1 VTVRITI
8 PPPRTGVL
16 TRHRFAVAV
25 VLTAGLLG
33 IACEKKQAAVAPPPP
48 EVVVSEVVRRDVPV
62 VMELVGQT
70 KGFQDI
76 EIRARVEGYLD
87 SVDFAEGSLVRKG
100 QVLYHIDP
108 KTLKANLATAEA
120 DLATWKSRLVKTE
133 NDVKR
138 LTPLAAQQ
146 AVSQQELDN
155 AVAADN
161 AARAQVAA
169 ASAIVDRARLDLGYA
184 TVISPLD
191 GLAGTTLVKAGSLV
205 GRGESTLL
213 TTVSEIDPIL
223 FRAGLAE
230 AEYLRLARIAA
241 QLRKDRGGEQ
251 IPIDLVL
258 ADGTVLPQ
266 KGRLDAIERAVDAT
280 TGTLSV
286 QFRFPNPGGLVR
298 PGQYGR
304 ARFVLETKK
313 GALLVPQRAVQELQ
327 NLYSVA
333 VVGGDNK
340 VTFKTVTVGTR
351 VGSLW
356 VVESGLEG
364 NERVVV
370 AGLQRLRE
378 GMVVNAKPAP
388 PSPEGSGEPEPAP
401 AAAGER

>member
-1 VTVRITI
+1 M
-8 PPPRTGVL
+8 
-16 TRHRFAVAV
+16 
-25 VLTAGLLG
+25 
-33 IACEKKQAAVAPPPP
+33 
-48 EVVVSEVVRRDVPV
+48 VSEVVRRDVPV

-108 KTLKANLATAEA
+108 KTLQANLATAEA

-169 ASAIVDRARLDLGYA
+169 ANAIVDRARLDLGYA

-241 QLRKDRGGEQ
+241 QLRKDRGGEA

-280 TGTLSV
+280 TGTLTV

-304 ARFVLETKK
+304 ARFVMETKK

-356 VVESGLEG
+356 VVEGGLEG

-401 AAAGER
+401 AAGER

>member
-1 VTVRITI
+1 
-8 PPPRTGVL
+8 
-16 TRHRFAVAV
+16 
-25 VLTAGLLG
+25 
-33 IACEKKQAAVAPPPP
+33 
-48 EVVVSEVVRRDVPV
+48 
-62 VMELVGQT
+62 MEIVGQT

-76 EIRARVEGYLD
+76 DIRARVEGFLD

-108 KTLKANLATAEA
+108 KTLQAQVANVKA
-120 DLATWKSRLVKTE
+120 DLATASARLQKTD

-138 LTPLAAQQ
+138 LQPLAAQQ
-146 AVSQQELDN
+146 AVSQQELDDS
-155 AVAADN
+155 VAART
-161 AARAQVAA
+161 AAQAQVEAQK
-169 ASAIVDRARLDLGYA
+169 ASLEKAQLDLSYT
-184 TVISPLD
+184 TVMSPLD

-213 TTVSEIDPIL
+213 TTVSQIDPIL

-230 AEYLRLARIAA
+230 AEYLRLARRAEGM
-241 QLRKDRGGEQ
+241 RKERGGEA
-251 IPIDLVL
+251 IPIDLIL

-280 TGTLSV
+280 TGTLTV

-304 ARFVLETKK
+304 ARFVMETKK

-327 NLYSVA
+327 SLYSVA
-333 VVGGDNK
+333 VVGADNK
-340 VTFKTVTVGTR
+340 VAFKTVTVGTR

>member
-1 VTVRITI
+1 VRIPTYQ
-8 PPPRTGVL
+8 PRAGSRG
-16 TRHRFAVAV
+16 RHRLACAAA
-25 VLTAGLLG
+25 LAGSLLG
-33 IACEKKQAAVAPPPP
+33 GACEKKQAAVAPPPP
-48 EVVVSEVVRRDVPV
+48 EVLVSEVVRRDVPV
-62 VMELVGQT
+62 VMEIVGQT

-76 EIRARVEGYLD
+76 DIRARVEGFLD

-108 KTLKANLATAEA
+108 KTLQAQVANVKA
-120 DLATWKSRLVKTE
+120 DLATASARLQKTD

-138 LTPLAAQQ
+138 LQPLAAQQ
-146 AVSQQELDN
+146 AVSQQELDDS
-155 AVAADN
+155 VAART
-161 AARAQVAA
+161 AAQAQVEAQK
-169 ASAIVDRARLDLGYA
+169 ASLEKAQLDLSYT
-184 TVISPLD
+184 TVMSPLD

-213 TTVSEIDPIL
+213 TTVSQIDPIL

-230 AEYLRLARIAA
+230 AEYLRLARRAEGM
-241 QLRKDRGGEQ
+241 RKERGGEA
-251 IPIDLVL
+251 IPIDLIL

-280 TGTLSV
+280 TGTLTV

-304 ARFVLETKK
+304 ARFVMETKK

-327 NLYSVA
+327 SLYSVA
-333 VVGGDNK
+333 VVGADNK
-340 VTFKTVTVGTR
+340 VAFKTVTVGPR
-351 VGSLW
+351 LGSLW

-370 AGLQRLRE
+370 AGLQRLRD

-401 AAAGER
+401 ATAGER